1 MYYEVNSQAEENAL
15 TLANGDIVVRLDLLP
30 TPPAPPPPPPPAG
43 TVIAAYTLTPETN
56 FASAALT
63 APDSNDLDF
72 GTGNF
77 EINFDFKLANLS
89 TANTHQTFFSK
100 GAAGNLNAAWYI
112 MYTAGN
118 FMISTS
124 NNNAIIY
131 VASGI
136 TTINTWFNLKLKRIN
151 GTTTLYLNDVSK
163 GTTTLPLIDTN
174 GLLYIGA
181 WNYTPSSHRFLGSM
195 RNVVITK
202 G

>member
-1 MYYEVNSQAEENAL
+1 MYYEVNSQTEENAL

-30 TPPAPPPPPPPAG
+30 QPPPPPPPAG
-43 TVIAAYTLTPETN
+43 QPIVAYTLTPETN

-72 GTGNF
+72 GAGNF

-89 TANTHQTFFSK
+89 TPNTHQTFFSK
-100 GAAGNLNAAWYI
+100 GTNLNNAWYL

-124 NNNAIIY
+124 NNNAIIN

-136 TTINTWFNLKLKRIN
+136 TAINTWFNLKLKRVN
-151 GTTTLYLNDVSK
+151 GVTTLYLNDVSK
-163 GTTTLPLIDTN
+163 GTTTLSLIDTT
-174 GLLYIGA
+174 GQLYIGA
-181 WNYTPSSHRFLGSM
+181 WNYTPSAHRFLGSM